1 MNLLNLTAAELAAAI
16 KDGKATAVEAVRAS
30 LERIEEKEELYHCYV
45 TIDKKGA
52 LLQAEAV
59 QSRIEKGE
67 LTGPL
72 AGVPA
77 ALKDNLCTEGMPTTC
92 SSRILGN
99 FVPAYSAE
107 AVLNLKKAGAVILG
121 KTNMDEFAMGSTT
134 EPSAFDN
141 RPICPAVLPAVPR
154 RR

>member
-77 ALKDNLCTEGMPTTC
+77 AL
-92 SSRILGN
+92 
-99 FVPAYSAE
+99 
-107 AVLNLKKAGAVILG
+107 
-121 KTNMDEFAMGSTT
+121 
-134 EPSAFDN
+134 
-141 RPICPAVLPAVPR
+141 
-154 RR
+154 